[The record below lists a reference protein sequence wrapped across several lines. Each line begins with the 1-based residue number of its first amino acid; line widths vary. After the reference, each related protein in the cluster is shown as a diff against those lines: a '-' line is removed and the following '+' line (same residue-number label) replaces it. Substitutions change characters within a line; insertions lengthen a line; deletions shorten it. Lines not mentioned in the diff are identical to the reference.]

1 MPGKRG
7 KGKGKEQPETVAL
20 RQQVTVKHAFLALIA
35 AARGV
40 DLLLAVDG
48 PLRDRLLNE
57 LGLVS
62 CVHLRAECIAAQP
75 ELSETGLEGYRTTT
89 DCDTTAPYTRSA
101 LLGAL
106 RIDDAVANGG
116 TWPSVEAAAAKRAAC
131 GGGAQSP
138 EEPAENKR
146 GAHMGLGGGT
156 HQVPSRSA
164 YRGSAGASWSMSRRL
179 SRVRRKCSCVS
190 PCRKDSTSRT
200 RRHSCH
206 TSRPGPQHAHV
217 AGAGKVLGWPKICK
231 LAHEFM
237 WEHSCKLLKLAQLL
251 GQLGVFLTWA

>member
-20 RQQVTVKHAFLALIA
+20 RQQVTVEQAFLALIA
-35 AARGV
+35 AVRGV

-89 DCDTTAPYTRSA
+89 DCDTTAPYTRLA

-106 RIDDAVANGG
+106 RIDGAVANGG

-131 GGGAQSP
+131 EGGAQSP
-138 EEPAENKR
+138 EEPAENKASRNVRALRWVVASHIAQMLR
-146 GAHMGLGGGT
+146 GF
-156 HQVPSRSA
+156 
-164 YRGSAGASWSMSRRL
+164 YRTAKRQTGFR
-179 SRVRRKCSCVS
+179 
-190 PCRKDSTSRT
+190 
-200 RRHSCH
+200 
-206 TSRPGPQHAHV
+206 
-217 AGAGKVLGWPKICK
+217 
-231 LAHEFM
+231 
-237 WEHSCKLLKLAQLL
+237 
-251 GQLGVFLTWA
+251 